1 MSPIIQTH
9 NPKDIYPKVTYSHVV
24 TVDAPARMIYTA
36 GQVGRDS
43 TGHIPE
49 VYEEQVKLAYQNLGH
64 CLAAVNASPKD
75 IVKLTYYVVSYDP
88 NRRAH
93 VEITEDFLDGH
104 RPGIT
109 LVPVQQLA
117 APGFFFEVEAVA
129 AVKPDRQSV
138 IDRSKINS
146 D

>member
-1 MSPIIQTH
+1 MWPLIQTH
-9 NPKDIYPKVTYSHVV
+9 NPKDCYSQVTYSHVV
-24 TVDAPARMIYTA
+24 TVDGPAKWIYTA

-49 VYEEQVKLAYQNLGH
+49 PYEEQVKLAYQNLGH
-64 CLAAVNASPKD
+64 CLAAANASPKD
-75 IVKLTYYVVSYDP
+75 IVKLTYYVVNYDP

-93 VEITEDFLDGH
+93 VKITEEFLDGH
-104 RPGIT
+104 CPGIT

-117 APGFFFEVEAVA
+117 APGFLFEVEAVA
-129 AVKPDRQSV
+129 AIEPGRQV
-138 IDRSKINS
+138 VNDKSKSNS